1 MHFLVLSVLI
11 LFSLSIAKE
20 IFTEQ
25 TIKQYLNQ
33 QNPFIYTL
41 IGKKYINQ
49 GKLKYYEGFFD
60 TKLKGKYEKKEY
72 PVSEGLFYSIF
83 VEKPIYNGIDF
94 SFGYRK
100 AKGVQEYNNIK
111 TGKDGELLLGLKIP
125 ILNIKQN
132 IDKRR
137 LNLFLTDLELKKVD
151 FEYQN
156 KFRKLYLKILTSYYK
171 TLYYK
176 KVLDIEKNL
185 LRKSEKRKEYIVK
198 KIKEGLLPTVYQIE
212 AEQHIIHRQQRVLK
226 AKNDFTVQLNK
237 FLKYLNIDSKTFL
250 KKYDL
255 PDLPEPKDLKISL
268 DEAVKLA
275 LQNRPDL
282 KEIKLEKERLQN
294 EKKFYTLLK
303 YPKINLSLYGVYDF
317 NYDSGYK
324 VSLNAVYS
332 VERRKYLGKSIE
344 IRKKDILLDKKQE
357 KILIEIK
364 TNLKNIIQTL
374 NTLKENIK
382 MAQQEISLLKK
393 LEKVER
399 TKLKLG
405 SGNLYFVNKREID
418 TLKAKKKNLKYK
430 LEYITTYRKFFIEL
444 NIF

>member
-1 MHFLVLSVLI
+1 MPLLVLSVLI

-25 TIKQYLNQ
+25 LIKQYLNE
-33 QNPFIYTL
+33 QNPYIYTL
-41 IGKKYINQ
+41 IGKKYIYQ

-72 PVSEGLFYSIF
+72 PVSEGLFYSVFID
-83 VEKPIYNGIDF
+83 KPTYSGIDF

-111 TGKDGELLLGLKIP
+111 TGKDGELLIGLKIP

-137 LNLFLTDLELKKVD
+137 LNLFLTDFDLKKID
-151 FEYQN
+151 LEFQN
-156 KFRKLYLKILTSYYK
+156 KFRKLYLKIITSYYK

-176 KVLDIEKNL
+176 KVLDIEKDL
-185 LRKSEKRKEYIVK
+185 LQKAEKRKEFIVK

-212 AEQHIIHRQQRVLK
+212 AEQHIINRQQRVLK
-226 AKNDFTVQLNK
+226 AKNDFIVQLNK

-250 KKYDL
+250 KSYDL
-255 PDLPEPKDLKISL
+255 PDLPEPKDLQITL

-282 KEIKLEKERLQN
+282 KEIKVEKKRLQN

-303 YPKINLSLYGVYDF
+303 YPKINLSLYGVHDF

-324 VSLNAVYS
+324 VSLDAVYS

-344 IRKKDILLDKKQE
+344 IRKKGILLDKKQE
-357 KILIEIK
+357 KILIELK
-364 TNLKNIIQTL
+364 TDLKNIIETL
-374 NTLKENIK
+374 NILKENIK
-382 MAQQEISLLKK
+382 NAQQEISLLKK
-393 LEKVER
+393 LEEVER
-399 TKLKLG
+399 KKLRLG
-405 SGNLYFVNKREID
+405 SGTLYFINKREID
-418 TLKAKKKNLKYK
+418 TLKAKKRNFKYQ
-430 LEYITTYRKFFIEL
+430 LEYITLYKKFFIKL

>member
-1 MHFLVLSVLI
+1 MPLLVLSVLI
-11 LFSLSIAKE
+11 LFSLSTAKE

-25 TIKQYLNQ
+25 LIKQYLNE

-41 IGKKYINQ
+41 IGKKYIYQ

-72 PVSEGLFYSIF
+72 PVSEGLFYSVFID
-83 VEKPIYNGIDF
+83 KPTYNGIDF
-94 SFGYRK
+94 SLGYRK

-111 TGKDGELLLGLKIP
+111 TGKDGELLVGLKIP
-125 ILNIKQN
+125 ILNVKQN

-151 FEYQN
+151 FEYQS
-156 KFRKLYLKILTSYYK
+156 KFRKLYLKIVTSYYK

-176 KVLDIEKNL
+176 QVLDIEKDL
-185 LRKSEKRKEYIVK
+185 LQKAEKRKEYIVK

-212 AEQHIIHRQQRVLK
+212 AEQHIINRQQRVLK

-250 KKYDL
+250 KSYDL
-255 PDLPEPKDLKISL
+255 PVLPEPKDLQITL
-268 DEAVKLA
+268 NEAIKLA

-282 KEIKLEKERLQN
+282 KEIKVEKERLQN
-294 EKKFYTLLK
+294 EKNFYTLLK
-303 YPKINLSLYGVYDF
+303 YPKINLSLYGVHDF

-324 VSLNAVYS
+324 VSLDAVYS

-357 KILIEIK
+357 KILIELK
-364 TNLKNIIQTL
+364 TDLKNIMETL

-382 MAQQEISLLKK
+382 IAQQEISLLKK
-393 LEKVER
+393 LEEVER
-399 TKLKLG
+399 KKLRLG
-405 SGNLYFVNKREID
+405 SGNLYFINQREIY
-418 TLKAKKKNLKYK
+418 TLKTVKKNLKYK
-430 LEYITTYRKFFIEL
+430 LDYLVFYKKFFVEL